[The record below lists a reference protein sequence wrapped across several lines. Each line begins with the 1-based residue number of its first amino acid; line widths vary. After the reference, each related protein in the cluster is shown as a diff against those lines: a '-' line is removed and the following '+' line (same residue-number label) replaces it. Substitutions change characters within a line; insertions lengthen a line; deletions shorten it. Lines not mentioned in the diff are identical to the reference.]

1 MIPSVSKALNDINDL
16 ARRSAAERE
25 TTAKREIAN
34 AEKFWS
40 VWNDEVK
47 AAKLGAFARRAKEIT
62 AISNEL
68 KSGRLPAA
76 EDNLLVA
83 VMYVSA
89 IRKLSGKHFSL

>member
-1 MIPSVSKALNDINDL
+1 MIPSVSKAINDINDL

-25 TTAKREIAN
+25 TAAKREISN

-47 AAKLGAFARRAKEIT
+47 AAMLGAFARRAKEIMN
-62 AISNEL
+62 ISNEL
-68 KSGRLPAA
+68 KAGKLPAS

-83 VMYVSA
+83 VMYVTA
-89 IRKLSGKHFSL
+89 IRKLSGKPYSL

>member
-1 MIPSVSKALNDINDL
+1 MIPSVSKATNDINDL

-40 VWNDEVK
+40 VWDADVK
-47 AAKLGAFARRAKEIT
+47 AAKLGAFARRAKEIMT
-62 AISNEL
+62 ISAEL
-68 KSGRLPAA
+68 KAGGLSASD
-76 EDNLLVA
+76 DNLLVA

-89 IRKLSGKHFSL
+89 IRKLSGRNFSL